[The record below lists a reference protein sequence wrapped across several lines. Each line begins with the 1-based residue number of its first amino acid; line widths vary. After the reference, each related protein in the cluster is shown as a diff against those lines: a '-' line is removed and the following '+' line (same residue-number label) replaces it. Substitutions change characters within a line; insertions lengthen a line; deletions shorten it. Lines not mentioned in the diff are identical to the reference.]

1 MEEVMSNTRRVR
13 WAYLAAGAALI
24 AFQALSNPATA
35 QSNYPNRPIRILVGF
50 SAGGAADVI
59 ARVVGAEL
67 SKILG
72 QNVFIENKTGASANI
87 ATLAMVTSPPD
98 GYTLQVVGLHV
109 VTNPAMMEKIGYD
122 PEKDLTMVSQVTS
135 MPVIALARADSPS
148 NSVQDLV
155 VAAKSQGGLKVGTG
169 GFGTASH
176 LAAELLTR
184 STGVSY
190 MHVPYR
196 GGAPALQAVMAG
208 DVDTLFDF
216 MTPTLKS
223 NVEAGKLKFLGV
235 MQDRPTS
242 LMPSIPP
249 AASQGVPKDALMS
262 GWYAVAVRAGTPSDI
277 VDKLHASINAAL
289 KNQSTI
295 DKLFDLGEVRGSV
308 SPAECQT
315 FYLDELKRWSEF
327 IKAAGIKA
335 QL

>member
-1 MEEVMSNTRRVR
+1 LEEVMSSSRRFR
-13 WAYLAAGAALI
+13 WAFLAAGAAL
-24 AFQALSNPATA
+24 AAVQVLSTPAMA
-35 QSNYPNRPIRILVGF
+35 QSNYPTRPIRILVGF

-59 ARVVGAEL
+59 ARVIGAEM

-72 QNVFIENKTGASANI
+72 QNVYIENKTGASANI
-87 ATLAMVTSPPD
+87 ATLAMVTAPPD
-98 GYTLQVVGLHV
+98 GYTLQVVGLHL

-135 MPVIALARADSPS
+135 MPVIALARADSP
-148 NSVQDLV
+148 NKTVQDLV
-155 VAAKSQGGLKVGTG
+155 VAAKSKDGLKVGTG

-176 LAAELLTR
+176 LAVELLTR
-184 STGVSY
+184 SSGVTY

-196 GGAPALQAVMAG
+196 GGAPALQAVMSG

-235 MQDRPTS
+235 MQDKPTP
-242 LMPSIPP
+242 LMPSITP
-249 AASQGVPKDALMS
+249 AAAQGVPNAALMS
-262 GWYAVAVRAGTPSDI
+262 GWYGVAVRAGTPPDI
-277 VDKLHASINAAL
+277 VAKLHATINTAL
-289 KNQSTI
+289 KSQGVI
-295 DKLFDLGEVRGSV
+295 DKLFDLGEVKGSAA
-308 SPAECQT
+308 PADFQR
-315 FYLDELKRWSEF
+315 FYLDELKRWSDF